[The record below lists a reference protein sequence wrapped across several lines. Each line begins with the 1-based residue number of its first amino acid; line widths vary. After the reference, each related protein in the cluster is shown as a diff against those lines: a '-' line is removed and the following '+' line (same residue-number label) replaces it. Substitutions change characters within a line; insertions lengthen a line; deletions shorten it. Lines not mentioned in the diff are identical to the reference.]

1 MFATLTHMI
10 IVSFAD
16 FRYVMFQSN
25 PHSMLRKPDAPTLF
39 VYQHNLLM
47 NAWHLSEAKK
57 CGLGQFVESL
67 RDNYIINAGCFV
79 ATPTTMHHL
88 VAVLSNLPSGC
99 DDQVAL
105 NVALYGYGGLLAAN
119 STNVVPFKQGTGLI
133 NNMAWDGVFQIDEV
147 GT

>member
-1 MFATLTHMI
+1 
-10 IVSFAD
+10 
-16 FRYVMFQSN
+16 
-25 PHSMLRKPDAPTLF
+25 
-39 VYQHNLLM
+39 M

-119 STNVVPFKQGTGLI
+119 SANVVPFKQGTGLI

-147 GT
+147 GRILNLNCFPSPILHQYDIVKYSGTQRQPFWLDRSGPILI